1 MKTPLEYSRFATISI
16 HVAQLLAGLLAIV
29 SSIRGFLRLLSD
41 FGDGLLSIVAGL
53 VLLGVFFALARVQ
66 NIKDRDQDG

>member
-1 MKTPLEYSRFATISI
+1 MKTPLEYSRFATVSI
-16 HVAQLLAGLLAIV
+16 HIAQLLAGLLAIV
-29 SSIRGFLRLLSD
+29 SAISGFIGLFSD
-41 FGDGLLSIVAGL
+41 FGDGLLSIVTGL